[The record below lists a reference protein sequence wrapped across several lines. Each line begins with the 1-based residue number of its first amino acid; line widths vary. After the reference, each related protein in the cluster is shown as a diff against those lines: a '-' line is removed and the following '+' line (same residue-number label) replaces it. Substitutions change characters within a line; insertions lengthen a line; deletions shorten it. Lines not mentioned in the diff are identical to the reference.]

1 MGFGDGA
8 HRRRA
13 RGPNLQ
19 IARLAF
25 LTVKLPSQVPLS
37 SPPPGALRRCLLVE
51 RVLPSRLA
59 ATRVPSIGNFS
70 RCRSVPD
77 NVGVKSRSAEVF
89 GATALAGADYAKLTN
104 MYARGQVFVMFHD
117 VLS

>member
-1 MGFGDGA
+1 M
-8 HRRRA
+8 
-13 RGPNLQ
+13 
-19 IARLAF
+19 
-25 LTVKLPSQVPLS
+25 V
-37 SPPPGALRRCLLVE
+37 
-51 RVLPSRLA
+51 
-59 ATRVPSIGNFS
+59 NFS

-89 GATALAGADYAKLTN
+89 GATALAGADYANLTN